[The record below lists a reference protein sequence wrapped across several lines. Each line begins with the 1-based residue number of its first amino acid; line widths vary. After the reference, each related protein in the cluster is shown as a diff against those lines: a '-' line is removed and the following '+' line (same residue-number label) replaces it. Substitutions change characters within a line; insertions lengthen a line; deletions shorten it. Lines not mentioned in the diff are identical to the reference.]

1 MSSVKPDYVR
11 RLDLRHGRIE
21 MTHGNDSW
29 RRRTCQCSID

>member
-21 MTHGNDSW
+21 MTHGAGGLASA
-29 RRRTCQCSID
+29 QLI